1 MSAQPRRSPT
11 PHQGRSPS
19 RRPRSRDH
27 GVVVER
33 IIERTA
39 AAGTTSYPVL
49 TKSNYNDWAL
59 LMKIKLE
66 ARSLWMAIDPG
77 DVERHVDRTALD
89 AICSAVPPEM
99 ISAVA
104 TKPSAKAAWECVKT
118 MRVGDERIRKTT
130 AQKLR
135 REYES
140 LAFRDGEAIEDFA
153 MRLTGVVNQLAT
165 LDDPEPDP
173 KVVLK

>member
-1 MSAQPRRSPT
+1 
-11 PHQGRSPS
+11 
-19 RRPRSRDH
+19 
-27 GVVVER
+27 
-33 IIERTA
+33 
-39 AAGTTSYPVL
+39 
-49 TKSNYNDWAL
+49 
-59 LMKIKLE
+59 MKIKLE
-66 ARSLWMAIDPG
+66 ARSLWTAIDPG

-118 MRVGDERIRKTT
+118 MCVGDERIRKTT

-140 LAFRDGEAIEDFA
+140 LAFRDGEAVEDFA
-153 MRLTGVVNQLAT
+153 MRLTGIVNQLAT
-165 LDDPEPDP
+165 LGDPEPDP
-173 KVVLK
+173 KVVLKYLQIARSRYKQLVLSIETLLNLSTLIVEEVTGRLKATEDDEPNGPP